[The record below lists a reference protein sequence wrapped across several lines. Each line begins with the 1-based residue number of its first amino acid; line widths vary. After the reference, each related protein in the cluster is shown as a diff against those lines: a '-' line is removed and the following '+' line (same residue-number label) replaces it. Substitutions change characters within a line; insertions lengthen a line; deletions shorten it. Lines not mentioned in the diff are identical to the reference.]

1 MQKPVTTSHCPTLKE
16 LQALTGHP
24 TGRGV
29 KATHCPSCKTPIL
42 AGLDQD
48 TCAIRATVDWTPLN
62 PAGELAALLAGR
74 RTYRLDLQPG
84 GNPKLTRR
92 TPADI
97 RRPIKKWMRADIVPA
112 HQCNTPPLPT
122 IPTRL
127 TTEIIEDDP
136 NTPPPF

>member
-1 MQKPVTTSHCPTLKE
+1 MSTLKH

-29 KATHCPSCKTPIL
+29 KATRCPTCKTPIL
-42 AGLDQD
+42 AGLDGD
-48 TCAIRATVDWTPLN
+48 TCAIRATVDFTPLD

-97 RRPIKKWMRADIVPA
+97 RRPIKHWMKADIVPA
-112 HQCNTPPLPT
+112 HQCSAPPLPT

-127 TTEIIEDDP
+127 ITEIVEDDP

>member
-1 MQKPVTTSHCPTLKE
+1 MNSGTPLTA
-16 LQALTGHP
+16 LQVLTCHP

-29 KATHCPSCKTPIL
+29 KAARCPTCHQPVLT
-42 AGLDQD
+42 GLDQN
-48 TCAIRATVDWTPLN
+48 TCAIRATVDFTPLD

-74 RTYRLDLQPG
+74 RTYTLDLQPG

-97 RRPIKKWMRADIVPA
+97 RRPIKHWMKADIVPT

-127 TTEIIEDDP
+127 TTEIVEDDP